1 MYTYTGI
8 LKVKTSEHQV
18 SDRFKKR
25 EFVLTD
31 NAPSYPQ
38 TILFQL
44 TQDRCGLVELV
55 NVNEEIT
62 VHFEVRGREWRN
74 PAGEIK
80 FFNSLEVFKIE
91 RANSNTNSQS
101 TNVSSES
108 ATESTMHSEQPGTS
122 DETLVPTPDENL
134 PF

>member
-8 LKVKTSEHQV
+8 LKVKTAEHQV

-38 TILFQL
+38 TIIFQL
-44 TQDRCGLVELV
+44 TQDRCGLIELV
-55 NVNEEIT
+55 NVGEEII
-62 VHFEVRGREWRN
+62 VHFVIRGREWRN
-74 PAGEIK
+74 QAGEIK
-80 FFNSLEVFKIE
+80 YFNSLEVFKIE
-91 RANSNTNSQS
+91 RANSTQNTTSGS
-101 TNVSSES
+101 EISSES
-108 ATESTMHSEQPGTS
+108 VPPQTEQGTN
-122 DETLVPTPDENL
+122 DEVLTPVPDDKL